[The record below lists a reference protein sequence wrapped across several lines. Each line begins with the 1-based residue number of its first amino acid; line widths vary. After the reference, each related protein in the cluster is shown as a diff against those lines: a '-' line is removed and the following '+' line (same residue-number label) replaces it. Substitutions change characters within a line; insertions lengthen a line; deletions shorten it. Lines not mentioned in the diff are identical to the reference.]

1 MRELPPELKKSRLS
15 REKQIRMLRIFFYA
29 STAAAFA
36 AGASDIADS
45 AISSALGNFGILL
58 ILARLYV
65 LSPLMVSRS
74 SAGDEKWAQAEA
86 DWAEDNYPW
95 LDTLSRVGWGLLAA
109 GVLMQ
114 LIYGVP

>member
-1 MRELPPELKKSRLS
+1 
-15 REKQIRMLRIFFYA
+15 
-29 STAAAFA
+29 
-36 AGASDIADS
+36 
-45 AISSALGNFGILL
+45 
-58 ILARLYV
+58 
-65 LSPLMVSRS
+65 MVSRS

>member
-86 DWAEDNYPW
+86 DYPW